1 MAKNIIKK
9 EATPVI
15 TKSLGE
21 LSQEELVAVA
31 TQLQEQNGALEKQL
45 ADSKKL
51 LLTADEKIAAAEAK
65 VAVVT
70 KDATDTINS
79 LSIEVAKHTSRA
91 SFKGTVVKHGKK
103 LVELTVP
110 KFNLNGKNYVSEEI
124 ADDDPVLDEL
134 EEIGSSI
141 YKLTSSKKG

>member
-1 MAKNIIKK
+1 MAKTTIKN
-9 EATPVI
+9 EATPVM

-21 LSQEELVAVA
+21 LSLEELAAVA
-31 TQLQEQNGALEKQL
+31 TQLQEEVAELKAQL
-45 ADSKKL
+45 QVANSAVAA
-51 LLTADEKIAAAEAK
+51 ADEKIAAAEAK
-65 VAVVT
+65 VAVIT

-91 SFKGTVVKHGKK
+91 SFKGTVVKHGKN

-110 KFNLNGKNYVSEEI
+110 KFNLNGKDYASEEI

-134 EEIGSSI
+134 KEIGSSI
-141 YKLTSSKKG
+141 YKLTSKS